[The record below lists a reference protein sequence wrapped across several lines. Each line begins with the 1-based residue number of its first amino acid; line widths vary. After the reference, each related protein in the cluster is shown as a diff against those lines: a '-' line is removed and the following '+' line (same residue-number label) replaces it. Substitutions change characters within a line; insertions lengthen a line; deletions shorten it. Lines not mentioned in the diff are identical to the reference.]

1 MIDLDLRRTLS
12 IGGQP
17 PMCLYGFNLSSLV
30 KHKPRL
36 LSVEQPFTAP
46 CRWTDIPF
54 SLALFHSYT
63 KHYRNRLCLVDP
75 MVTNRSRIVTNA
87 HFSWLPKKC
96 NSVHCMAQS
105 VQNVL
110 WHSTQLSEWV
120 RCHHGDLAFQVDDD
134 DDDNDNDNNGNVVDC
149 HPYILVLDILVI
161 SSVLARL
168 APFERSNISN

>member
-1 MIDLDLRRTLS
+1 M
-12 IGGQP
+12 
-17 PMCLYGFNLSSLV
+17 SLWV
-30 KHKPRL
+30 
-36 LSVEQPFTAP
+36 QPFISCQTQAAFVE
-46 CRWTDIPF
+46 CRATIYGSMSMNWHPIL